1 MSVRF
6 SSFRYVSASVRP
18 DPPRDV
24 ASAHA
29 RRAARAGGAAAGAAG
44 GGARYLNC
52 ATQSRLSRGVSPPC
66 RVGVRPGQTSDKP
79 GHWPYHLSK
88 ENTLD
93 YIATAAPV
101 ASRHTLHAISHS
113 DSGLTRHKSI
123 VCVTLGKDSTPR
135 GAQLATVYL

>member
-1 MSVRF
+1 MLAPVFVRIRPGMSRA
-6 SSFRYVSASVRP
+6 RTRGAPRARAAA
-18 DPPRDV
+18 PPRAAGARIFEFARLSPDSQE
-24 ASAHA
+24 ACR
-29 RRAARAGGAAAGAAG
+29 RRAAWA
-44 GGARYLNC
+44 
-52 ATQSRLSRGVSPPC
+52 
-66 RVGVRPGQTSDKP
+66 VRPWQTSDKP